1 MRLVNL
7 VFRYGL
13 SVSQRI
19 VHSNHSPVVSSFMI
33 YHRVGSTSTTTGATR
48 GTITGTRLEFI
59 AGDRVDRFSAICV
72 VFCRS
77 FFVP

>member
-19 VHSNHSPVVSSFMI
+19 VYSNHSPVVSSFMT
-33 YHRVGSTSTTTGATR
+33 YHRVGSKSTTTGATR
-48 GTITGTRLEFI
+48 GTRTGTRPECI
-59 AGDRVDRFSAICV
+59 ADDRVDRFSAICV

-77 FFVP
+77 LFVP